1 MSISILTKK
10 LIDIDC
16 LDRFFEN
23 IRDYLSSAISKKQDL
38 INDLEAIRHGAE
50 MGNNSIQKEMLFIG
64 TQEEYDIAY
73 EKGDIGE
80 DALVVI
86 LNPRD

>member
-1 MSISILTKK
+1 
-10 LIDIDC
+10 
-16 LDRFFEN
+16 
-23 IRDYLSSAISKKQDL
+23 
-38 INDLEAIRHGAE
+38 